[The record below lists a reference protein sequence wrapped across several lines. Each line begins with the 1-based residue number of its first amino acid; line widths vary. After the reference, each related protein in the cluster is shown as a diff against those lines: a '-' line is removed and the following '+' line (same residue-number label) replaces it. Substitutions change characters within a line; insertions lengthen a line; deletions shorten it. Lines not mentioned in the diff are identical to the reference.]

1 MRQRVG
7 APESS
12 DALSRHHAG
21 LKREWACGMWLQV
34 SRAAISVPIDTIY
47 IFIILIL
54 RFLRTEKRML
64 ALQISFPYDTENWSK
79 LTP

>member
-1 MRQRVG
+1 MHQRVG

-54 RFLRTEKRML
+54 CFLRTEKRML